1 MNASDEYESKSNPF
15 STRFTRP
22 GQLQYRLPAGQSL
35 KHLVD
40 VLEDHGWRGQII
52 GPHGSGKST
61 LLARLRPEFETAGR
75 TTWSVCLRDRQRS
88 LPGSWV
94 QDTSGARANLLIIDG
109 YEQLSHWQRLLVRW
123 QCRRRGWGLLV
134 TAHADVGLPTILTT
148 KVDLEAACDVVAQL
162 TAGLPTR
169 ISDAVVAEHFH
180 AAGGNLR
187 ETLFRLYDVWER
199 GEDTPVVPRDCKE

>member
-22 GQLQYRLPAGQSL
+22 GQVEYRFPAGQSFQQFME
-35 KHLVD
+35 
-40 VLEDHGWRGQII
+40 VLEEHGWRGQII

-61 LLARLRPEFETAGR
+61 LLACLQPFLEAAGR

-94 QDTSGARANLLIIDG
+94 QDMGGARANLLIIDG
-109 YEQLSHWQRLLVRW
+109 YEQLSLWQRLLVRW
-123 QCRRRGWGLLV
+123 QCRRHGWGFLV

-148 KVDLEAACDVVAQL
+148 KADLETARDVVAQL
-162 TAGLPTR
+162 TAGLPAR
-169 ISDAVVAEHFH
+169 IPDAVVAEHFH
-180 AAGGNLR
+180 AARGNLR
-187 ETLFRLYDVWER
+187 ETLFRLYDAWEC
-199 GEDTPVVPRDCKE
+199 GGSSPVVPHDCKD